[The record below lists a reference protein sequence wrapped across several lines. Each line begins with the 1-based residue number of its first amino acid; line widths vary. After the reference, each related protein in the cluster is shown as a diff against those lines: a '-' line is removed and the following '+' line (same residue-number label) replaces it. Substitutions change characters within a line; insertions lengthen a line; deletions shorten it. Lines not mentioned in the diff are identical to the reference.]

1 MYNSYKKVVKEV
13 IILIDNLEGIN
24 RNSINWFPGHMAKT
38 KRILSESI
46 RLVDVVIEILDA
58 RIPISSKNPD
68 IDRLIKN
75 KPKVVVL
82 NKIDL
87 ADQKVLHRWLEYFKA
102 NSEQVIFVDA
112 LKGTGIRKL
121 NKVIDDMM
129 QVKRE
134 RERTKGI
141 IAKPVRSMVVG
152 IPNVGKSAFINKIA
166 GKKIAKTGDRPGV
179 TRAKQ
184 WIRLNEKIEL
194 LDTPGILWP
203 KFEDPD
209 VGINLAITGAI
220 KDEVYD
226 IVEVASILVDKL
238 KVMYPDLIKDRY
250 GLSDLDKKG
259 YELLE
264 DIARRRGAI
273 KSGGVVD
280 YIRVATIVLD
290 ELRGGKIGKISI
302 EVPN

>member
-1 MYNSYKKVVKEV
+1 MINEEKEK
-13 IILIDNLEGIN
+13 LSGIN

-58 RIPISSKNPD
+58 RIPQSSKNPD
-68 IDRLIKN
+68 IDGLIKN
-75 KPKVVVL
+75 KPKVIVL
-82 NKIDL
+82 NKSDL
-87 ADQKVLHRWLEYFKA
+87 ADMTVSKKWRSYFREKGQK
-102 NSEQVIFVDA
+102 VIFVDA
-112 LKGTGIRKL
+112 LKGTGIREL

-129 QVKRE
+129 KEKVARD
-134 RERTKGI
+134 RAKGI

-152 IPNVGKSAFINKIA
+152 VPNVGKSAFINKIA
-166 GKKIAKTGDRPGV
+166 GKKVAKTGDRPGV

-203 KFEDPD
+203 KFEDKE
-209 VGINLAITGAI
+209 VGLKLAFTGAI

-226 IVEVASILVDKL
+226 TVDVAAILLERLLVT
-238 KVMYPDLIKDRY
+238 YPDLLKARY
-250 GLSDLDKKG
+250 KLDDVENSKG

-264 DIARRRGAI
+264 IIAKKRGAI
-273 KSGGVVD
+273 MSGGVVD
-280 YIRVATIVLD
+280 YTRIASIILD
-290 ELRGGKIGKISI
+290 ELRGGKIGKISL
-302 EVPN
+302 EAPKFDMMGD